1 MNTPNDLKQLQQRVY
16 WSYHQDGLVD
26 ILFGLGVIGFGLM
39 LLTGVVI
46 YDILAWVPLAFYVPI
61 KRAVTIPRYGYVEI
75 QSGRTRRWAVISV
88 LVGAAALFL
97 VLGLTS
103 LIRNDRLPA
112 GWQAWLSSYD
122 MLIIGALLSIPL
134 TLISALTGLR
144 RMLGYVGLVFAVI
157 LGGIL
162 LGIQPGLYMITL
174 GAIILLIGAAY
185 LGRFLSHYPIQPQA
199 PGSPNHD
206 R

>member
-157 LGGIL
+157 LGGIM
-162 LGIQPGLYMITL
+162 LGIQPGLYMIAL
-174 GAIILLIGAAY
+174 GAIILLIGAVY
-185 LGRFLSHYPIQPQA
+185 LGRFLSRYPVQPLGA
-199 PGSPNHD
+199 RNGS
-206 R
+206 

>member
-157 LGGIL
+157 LGGIM

-174 GAIILLIGAAY
+174 GAIILLIGAVY
-185 LGRFLSHYPIQPQA
+185 LGRFLSRYPIQPLGA
-199 PGSPNHD
+199 RNGS
-206 R
+206 

>member
-162 LGIQPGLYMITL
+162 LGIQPGLYMIAL
-174 GAIILLIGAAY
+174 GAIILLIGAVY
-185 LGRFLSHYPIQPQA
+185 LGRFLSRYPIQPLGAQN
-199 PGSPNHD
+199 GS
-206 R
+206 

>member
-39 LLTGVVI
+39 LLTGVVVFN
-46 YDILAWVPLAFYVPI
+46 ILAWVPLAFYVPI

-162 LGIQPGLYMITL
+162 LGIQPGLYMIAL
-174 GAIILLIGAAY
+174 GAIILLIGAVY
-185 LGRFLSHYPIQPQA
+185 LGRFLSRYPIQPLGAQN
-199 PGSPNHD
+199 GS
-206 R
+206 

>member
-1 MNTPNDLKQLQQRVY
+1 MNTPDDLKQLQQRVY

-39 LLTGVVI
+39 MLTGVVI

-112 GWQAWLSSYD
+112 GWQVWLSSYD

-174 GAIILLIGAAY
+174 GAIILLIGAVY
-185 LGRFLSHYPIQPQA
+185 LGRFLSRYPIQPLGA
-199 PGSPNHD
+199 RNGS
-206 R
+206 